1 MVVEALLMAIYLGDE
16 LLLIDIR
23 KPFRSSTCLVRY
35 SWSIPAVS
43 LRIATETRPIRNNI
57 LRAAVV
63 LHPPMVEKGGRRRE
77 EEEAGEHAL

>member
-1 MVVEALLMAIYLGDE
+1 VVVEALLMAIYLGDE

-23 KPFRSSTCLVRY
+23 NPFRSSTCLVRY

-57 LRAAVV
+57 LRVAVV
-63 LHPPMVEKGGRRRE
+63 LHPPTVEEGGRRR